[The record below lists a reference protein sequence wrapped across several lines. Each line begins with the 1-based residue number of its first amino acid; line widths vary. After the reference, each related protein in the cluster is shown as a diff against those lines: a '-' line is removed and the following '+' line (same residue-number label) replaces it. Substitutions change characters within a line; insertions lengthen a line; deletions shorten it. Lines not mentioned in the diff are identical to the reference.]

1 MAVWQ
6 RGELSIYYE
15 TNGTGY
21 PLLLIAPGGMSSVI
35 GFWNRS
41 AFNPIEIFSRQYW
54 TVAMDQRNAGR
65 SSGPLEMDDP
75 WGGYAQDQLGLM
87 NHLGFD
93 KYHVMG
99 CCIGCAFALSLIKHA
114 PERVVSAVIEQPI
127 GIDDQNRD
135 VLAKNLYGRWAKE
148 LAEKRSDLDAET
160 IEAFGSRMFTGDF
173 VFSVTRDF
181 VKSCETPMLVMPGN
195 NLDHPRAIGLE
206 IASLAPNS
214 ELIEEWRYPSDL
226 VPPAVA
232 RIRSF
237 LTAHTPA

>member
-41 AFNPIEIFSRQYW
+41 AFNPIEIFSRQSW

-75 WGGYAQDQLGLM
+75 WGSYAQDQLGLM

-93 KYHVMG
+93 KFHVMG

-127 GIDDQNRD
+127 GVDDQNRD

-195 NLDHPRAIGLE
+195 NLDHPRVIGLE